1 MARLFTLQQAEALLP
16 RLIPL
21 LETIQRQFRLLS
33 VDPRAN
39 EGRTAA
45 PGSNGHSHTNGHV
58 PPQPMASLDDAR
70 RHRALAEAELR
81 HALGELLR
89 HGVELKDP
97 LTGLIDF
104 QHERDGRVVYLCWKL
119 GEARI
124 EWWHELDT
132 GLAGRIPLDR
142 SD

>member
-1 MARLFTLQQAEALLP
+1 MARLFTLAQAEALLP
-16 RLIPL
+16 RLIPI
-21 LETIQRQFRLLS
+21 LETIQHHFRLLS
-33 VDPRAN
+33 VDRSRSVGLA
-39 EGRTAA
+39 GMRGT
-45 PGSNGHSHTNGHV
+45 NGHSHTNGHA

-97 LTGLIDF
+97 QIGLIDF
-104 QHERDGRVVYLCWKL
+104 QHQRDNRIVYLCWKL

-124 EWWHELDT
+124 AWWHELDT
-132 GLAGRIPLDR
+132 GVAGRIPLER

>member
-21 LETIQRQFRLLS
+21 LETIRRQFRLLS
-33 VDPRAN
+33 VDPRTAT
-39 EGRTAA
+39 GRPKT
-45 PGSNGHSHTNGHV
+45 PGSNGHSHTNGHA

-70 RHRALAEAELR
+70 RHRAMAEAELR
-81 HALGELLR
+81 NALGELLR

-97 LTGLIDF
+97 QTGLIDF

-119 GEARI
+119 GEKRI
-124 EWWHELDT
+124 DWWHEMDT
-132 GLAGRIPLDR
+132 GIAGRLPLER
-142 SD
+142 PE